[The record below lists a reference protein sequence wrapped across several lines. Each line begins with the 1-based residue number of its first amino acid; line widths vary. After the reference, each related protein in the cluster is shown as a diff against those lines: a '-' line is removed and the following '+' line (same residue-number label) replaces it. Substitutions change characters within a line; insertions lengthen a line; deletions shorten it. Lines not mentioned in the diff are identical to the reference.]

1 MRHKQKLRRT
11 SEEAGMRR
19 RSTRTATTAAAVVAA
34 LALAACGSGG
44 PAAPTA
50 EAPSTAVN
58 GAGRTLTVWDF
69 ETADTD
75 RGIAWAKAR
84 EIFEAETG
92 AKVAYEKKAFEQV
105 RTTASQVLNSD
116 AAPDVLEYNKGNAT
130 SGLLAS
136 QGLLT
141 PLDDAVATF
150 GWDKKIPGTLQT
162 TARYDDKGVMGS
174 GSWYG
179 IPNYGEFTEVYY
191 NKDLFAQHGVAVPK
205 TYAEFTAALQT
216 FAAAGITP
224 IAAAGAEYPYQQLLY
239 QLALSK
245 ADRPWVTNYETYSA
259 PANFHDPAWTYAADE
274 LKSWIDKGYLDKNS
288 TGLKAEDMGLAFE
301 SGKYPMMVSGSWWYA
316 RMVKEATGF
325 QWGTFLFP
333 DSPLTMGSAGNQWVV
348 PTRSAEKDLAYAFID
363 ITMRPEVQNLIA
375 QNNGIPIVTD
385 TSAVTDP
392 KSVELLQNWQTVVGR
407 DGLGFYPDWPAPTFY
422 DDLVGATQELA
433 NGTLTPTA
441 MLDQLQQRYDSGV
454 AELK

>member
-1 MRHKQKLRRT
+1 
-11 SEEAGMRR
+11 MRR
-19 RSTRTATTAAAVVAA
+19 RSSHALTAAAVVAA
-34 LALAACGSGG
+34 LALSACGSGG
-44 PAAPTA
+44 GAAAPA
-50 EAPSTAVN
+50 QEAPSTAVN

-69 ETADTD
+69 ETPDTD

-84 EIFEAETG
+84 ETFEKETG
-92 AKVAYEKKAFEQV
+92 AKVVYEQKAFEQV
-105 RTTASQVLNSD
+105 RTTASQILNSD
-116 AAPDVLEYNKGNAT
+116 AAPDVMEYNKGNAT

-150 GWDKKIPGTLQT
+150 GWDKKIPGALQT

-179 IPNYGEFTEVYY
+179 IPNYGEFTQVYY
-191 NKDLFAQHGVAVPK
+191 NKDLFTKYGVAVPK

-224 IAAAGAEYPYQQLLY
+224 IAAAGAEYPLQQLLY

-245 ADRPWVTNYETYSA
+245 ADRPWVTNYETYTA

-274 LKSWIDKGYLDKNS
+274 LKSWIDQGYVDKNS
-288 TGLKAEDMGLAFE
+288 TGLKAEDMAQAFE
-301 SGKYPMMVSGSWWYA
+301 AGKSPIMVSGTWWYA
-316 RMVKEATGF
+316 RLVKEVKDF

-333 DSPLTMGSAGNQWVV
+333 DSTLTMGSAGNQWVV
-348 PTRSAEKDLAYAFID
+348 PTKSGEKDLAYAFID
-363 ITMRPEVQNLIA
+363 ITMRPEIQNLIA
-375 QNNGIPIVTD
+375 QNGGIPIVTD

-392 KSVELLQNWQTVVGR
+392 KATELLGNWKTVVDR
-407 DGLGFYPDWPAPTFY
+407 DALAFYPDWPTSTFY

-454 AELK
+454 AEIK